1 MVVAAGGREEA
12 KWAWVGPWGEDS
24 VAVTSAEGLLCARP
38 WTHYV
43 FTLPHRGG
51 NRPTELSDVST

>member
-12 KWAWVGPWGEDS
+12 KWEWVGPWGEDS

-43 FTLPHRGG
+43 FTLPHR
-51 NRPTELSDVST
+51 